1 MKYIRSDVPTSV
13 TEKERLWLLENGVR
27 AVLDLRTE
35 EERKT
40 KPCPL
45 SADLRFAYRTL
56 AIRGGGE
63 IPKNV
68 DAVSESYISMV
79 DSRLEAAVTDMLTAD
94 SGFIYFCN
102 AGKDRTG
109 VVSAILLHKLGKSRE
124 YIVRDYLESRE
135 NLMDMLSSFVKQH
148 PSIDINVITPKR
160 EYIEAF
166 LDWYTEKVQPI

>member
-56 AIRGGGE
+56 AIRGGSE

-102 AGKDRTG
+102 VGKDRTG
-109 VVSAILLHKLGKSRE
+109 VLSAMLLTRLGKDRE
-124 YIVRDYLESRE
+124 YIVKDYMLSDDNLRDMLESFS
-135 NLMDMLSSFVKQH
+135 LSH
-148 PSIDINVITPKR
+148 PEIDAEIITPHR
-160 EYIEAF
+160 EYIERF
-166 LDWYTEKVQPI
+166 LDWYTKHNR